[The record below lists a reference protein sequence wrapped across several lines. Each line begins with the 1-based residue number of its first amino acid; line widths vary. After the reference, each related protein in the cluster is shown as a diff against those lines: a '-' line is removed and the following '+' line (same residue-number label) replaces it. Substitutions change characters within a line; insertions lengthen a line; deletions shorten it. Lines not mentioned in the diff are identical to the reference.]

1 MSYVKYYED
10 DEKIREHRQNLRHGP
25 TNLANRRNP
34 VRYFDC
40 KYCHEIFTD
49 RKELFLHIKIKHN
62 IVRPLVVVN
71 GKIATDKYVVHYID
85 SAHIDLFGYSGT
97 ISINGNLI
105 SYSSDDEMIDITKL
119 LQQALKISSRCS
131 ITFRSVSVEIE
142 MVALSIDNID
152 LIGSSIE
159 QWEFEINTGKRL
171 STDSLDQANDGNR
184 LFLQGIY
191 NYYVAC
197 RAKKDKA
204 KRYDDAWAILS
215 RFNDL
220 LGVGSCVLRI
230 IAYRRNWVYH
240 LQLLENNGA
249 DDLSIANDYYQRRP
263 SDWTIPT
270 SEKQLYIED
279 ATKMSLELVNLFQ
292 KGKHDELRVRLSELP
307 DFDFIDDLN
316 LVDQLNLLSARLA
329 VIDGNYSKAESFYE
343 KLITPAF
350 QEEYSFYKKGLVHFG

>member
-10 DEKIREHRQNLRHGP
+10 DEKIREHRQNLRHGT

-71 GKIATDKYVVHYID
+71 GKIANDKYVVHDID
-85 SAHIDLFGYSGT
+85 SAHIDLFGYSDT

-119 LQQALKISSRCS
+119 LQQALTISSRCS

-142 MVALSIDNID
+142 MVALSIDNIN

-159 QWEFEINTGKRL
+159 QWEFEINTGMRL
-171 STDSLDQANDGNR
+171 STDSLDQANEGNR
-184 LFLQGIY
+184 LFLQGMY

-230 IAYRRNWVYH
+230 IAYDMTRAVEDGTTRPVYYENRVIH
-240 LQLLENNGA
+240 LKLNKDILGSLLPN
-249 DDLSIANDYYQRRP
+249 
-263 SDWTIPT
+263 TT
-270 SEKQLYIED
+270 
-279 ATKMSLELVNLFQ
+279 
-292 KGKHDELRVRLSELP
+292 
-307 DFDFIDDLN
+307 
-316 LVDQLNLLSARLA
+316 
-329 VIDGNYSKAESFYE
+329 
-343 KLITPAF
+343 
-350 QEEYSFYKKGLVHFG
+350 